1 MDFRPKKA
9 ITAFALA
16 SAGALLAVALALF
29 FLEGGELTTVGAYL
43 ATAIV
48 FLALAGAFT
57 KGTQWKWEITFSFI
71 ILQILLVISAAY
83 LDAIS
88 DLSALVF
95 IIILLPMLI
104 FSSNDDVKHWF
115 ELERL

>member
-1 MDFRPKKA
+1 MDLRPKQA
-9 ITAFALA
+9 IIAFTLA
-16 SAGALLAVALALF
+16 SAGALLAMALALF
-29 FLEGGELTTVGAYL
+29 FFEGGELMTIGVYL
-43 ATAIV
+43 ATALI
-48 FLALAGAFT
+48 FFALAGAFT
-57 KGTQWKWEITFSFI
+57 KNTQWSWEVTFSFL

-95 IIILLPMLI
+95 IILLLPILV

-115 ELERL
+115 KLERL